1 MIVAMRAPREIVIA
15 EDGTLSADGAPA
27 TELLSRH
34 AGRYRI
40 VEGPPGV
47 LMLERSDGAQGNH
60 ARVLAM
66 GEIIGKTT
74 MLELITMIMNN
85 GWRGELSVFDG
96 AHTRRLTIDQG
107 ALKTANSDV
116 PSERLGEVMVS
127 LGVITPDQLARC
139 VLSTSRERRFGEIAV
154 EMGFVDQ
161 KLLFQMLHAQAE
173 RIFSAS
179 LLVTDGRYVF
189 CLPPD
194 DPEAPTTQLHLPL
207 QTMLF
212 ESVQRIDE
220 MAHFR
225 ERIPSGDMRPVLT
238 DAASRI
244 SFGESLRP
252 VAVLADGQHSIVDI
266 GRELRIDEFE
276 ATKKVMQLLQI
287 GCVELREQQ
296 TLNRESVD
304 RIVKQLNE
312 VMREI
317 RDTVERHGG
326 SKGVK
331 QMLWTLQAWIRDTEI
346 GRYFDDAIK
355 LNGDVSTDATLK
367 QLNALHL
374 QRPLEELHRAAHELV
389 SFAMFCA
396 TPTLTREAERALSKW
411 VNQRLSRMR
420 L

>member
-1 MIVAMRAPREIVIA
+1 MIAAMKAPRELVIA
-15 EDGTLSADGAPA
+15 QDGTLSADGTAA
-27 TELLSRH
+27 SELLSSH

-47 LMLERSDGAQGNH
+47 LVLERSDSAQGSR

-74 MLELITMIMNN
+74 MLELITMVMNN
-85 GWRGELSVFDG
+85 GWRGELSVFD
-96 AHTRRLTIDQG
+96 ATHTRRLTIDQG

-139 VLSTSRERRFGEIAV
+139 VLSTSGRRFGEIAV

-161 KLLFQMLHAQAE
+161 KLLFQMLQAQAE

-179 LLVTDGRYVF
+179 MLVTDGRYVF

-194 DPEAPTTQLHLPL
+194 DPEAPNTQLHLPL
-207 QTMLF
+207 QAMLF

-238 DAASRI
+238 DAASRMT
-244 SFGESLRP
+244 FGESLRP

-266 GRELRIDEFE
+266 GRELRMDEFE

-287 GCVELREQQ
+287 GCVELHGQQ
-296 TLNRESVD
+296 ALSRDSVD
-304 RIVKQLNE
+304 GIIKQLNE

-346 GRYFDDAIK
+346 GRYFEDAIR
-355 LNGDVSTDATLK
+355 LDGDISTDATLK
-367 QLNALHL
+367 QLTAQRL
-374 QRPLEELHRAAHELV
+374 QRPLEELHRASHELI

>member
-1 MIVAMRAPREIVIA
+1 MRVPRELVVA
-15 EDGTLSADGAPA
+15 QDGTLSADGAPA
-27 TELLSRH
+27 RELLSSH

-47 LMLERSDGAQGNH
+47 LVLERSDGAQGSR

-85 GWRGELSVFDG
+85 GWRGELSVFD
-96 AHTRRLTIDQG
+96 ATSTRRLTIDQG

-116 PSERLGEVMVS
+116 PSERLGEVMVA

-161 KLLFQMLHAQAE
+161 KLLFQMLQAQAE
-173 RIFSAS
+173 RIFQAS

-194 DPEAPTTQLHLPL
+194 DPEAPNTQLHLPL
-207 QTMLF
+207 QAMLF

-244 SFGESLRP
+244 TFGESLRP

-266 GRELRIDEFE
+266 GRELRMDEFE
-276 ATKKVMQLLQI
+276 TTKKVMQLLQI
-287 GCVELREQQ
+287 GCVELQEQQ
-296 TLNRESVD
+296 TLSRESVD
-304 RIVKQLNE
+304 AIIKQLNE

-331 QMLWTLQAWIRDTEI
+331 QLLSTMHAWIRDTEI
-346 GRYFDDAIK
+346 GRYFEAAIK
-355 LNGDVSTDATLK
+355 LDGDVSTDATLK
-367 QLNALHL
+367 QLTALRL
-374 QRPLEELHRAAHELV
+374 QRPLEELHRAAHELI

-396 TPTLTREAERALSKW
+396 TPTMTREAERALSKW